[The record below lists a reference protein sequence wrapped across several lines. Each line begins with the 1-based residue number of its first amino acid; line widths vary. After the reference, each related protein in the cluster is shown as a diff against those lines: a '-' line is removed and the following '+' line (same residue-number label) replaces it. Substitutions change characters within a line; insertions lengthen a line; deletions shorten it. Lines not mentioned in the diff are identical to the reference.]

1 MLKLKIRNG
10 PDKYVMSWPVF
21 IYLGF
26 LCFHL
31 GEHNLIWVWTLTLTL
46 GTGGREG
53 RRLNPRTML
62 PDLWNSSFKFLFN
75 LAQNL
80 ICAVC
85 DFSSGSARYFLLF
98 PLLPLCSPPLQ
109 PAKQSSHK
117 FQDVRSLCLRSVQI
131 CNARTRFAD
140 AWSDYIFFHFI

>member
-1 MLKLKIRNG
+1 MYRKVATYPVCLCMLKLKIRNG
-10 PDKYVMSWPVF
+10 PDKCVMSWPVF

-31 GEHNLIWVWTLTLTL
+31 GEHNLIWVQTFSLTLEA
-46 GTGGREG
+46 GG

-85 DFSSGSARYFLLF
+85 DFSSGSARYFLPF
-98 PLLPLCSPPLQ
+98 PLLPLCHQ

-117 FQDVRSLCLRSVQI
+117 FQDVRSLCLRISPLLW
-131 CNARTRFAD
+131 FFF
-140 AWSDYIFFHFI
+140 WSWFRAIL